1 MTSMAAVSTTSR
13 RPRRYRLAALT
24 PPGSSSTAMGCA
36 CRAVLISPYV
46 APGSIIRPPQNPAG
60 EPIFPFD
67 HASIIATLHKLFEL
81 GPPMTPRVAAAPDLL
96 CAPTLEQPENDGPE
110 HVATHPRQP
119 SRREARAHV
128 RRHRNPLQRSIRNL
142 CGRCPAQRH
151 EASPL

>member
-1 MTSMAAVSTTSR
+1 VR
-13 RPRRYRLAALT
+13 VP
-24 PPGSSSTAMGCA
+24 
-36 CRAVLISPYV
+36 AVLISPYV

-128 RRHRNPLQRSIRNL
+128 RRHRNPLQR
-142 CGRCPAQRH
+142 QH
-151 EASPL
+151 TKPLWALPGTAARGIAHLKRLRPRRRR